1 MLQNVVNIV
10 KSASAFLQ
18 NGVAPPN
25 CAPEYKKSLEEEN
38 HLASKKFFVIFS
50 SIVMLAF
57 VFYTSVGILWFIPR
71 VPEIVAAFVTIFTKI
86 MEVFGLVI
94 SVYIGAQGLV
104 DLRYNSSSNAGL
116 QGMVEVESQ
125 NITENLTH
133 NTKEDDYTLEEP
145 NESPI

>member
-1 MLQNVVNIV
+1 MWTNVINIV
-10 KSASAFLQ
+10 KSGAAFLQ

-25 CAPEYKKSLEEEN
+25 CPPEQKRALEEEN

-50 SIVMLAF
+50 SILMLAF
-57 VFYTSVGILWFIPR
+57 VFYTSVAILWFIPR
-71 VPEIVAAFVTIFTKI
+71 VPEVVTAFVTIFTKI

-116 QGMVEVESQ
+116 QGMVEVDSE

-133 NTKEDDYTLEEP
+133 NTKEDDYTLEDP
-145 NESPI
+145 NERTI